1 MATHSHDFVE
11 TYKGMVGIGADRNT
25 DENTVIFYLQ
35 KFSDDKLLQALIPR
49 LNEDELLEIFDLIN
63 RLLKKHLVHSEYHAL
78 FLKEEH

>member
-11 TYKGMVGIGADRNT
+11 TYKGMVGIGVDRNT

-63 RLLKKHLVHSEYHAL
+63 RLLKKHLKHSEYHTL

>member
-63 RLLKKHLVHSEYHAL
+63 RLLKNHLKHSEYHAL

>member
-1 MATHSHDFVE
+1 
-11 TYKGMVGIGADRNT
+11 MVGIGADRNT

-35 KFSDDKLLQALIPR
+35 KFSDDKLLQALMPR
-49 LNEDELLEIFDLIN
+49 LNEDELFEIFDLIN

>member
-1 MATHSHDFVE
+1 MAKHSHDFVE

-49 LNEDELLEIFDLIN
+49 LDEDELLEIFDLIN
-63 RLLKKHLVHSEYHAL
+63 RLLKNHLKHSEYHAL

>member
-1 MATHSHDFVE
+1 MAKHSHDFVE

-35 KFSDDKLLQALIPR
+35 KFSDDKLLRALMPR
-49 LNEDELLEIFDLIN
+49 LNDDELLEIFDLIN
-63 RLLKKHLVHSEYHAL
+63 RLLKNHLKHSEYHAL

>member
-1 MATHSHDFVE
+1 MAKHSHDFVE

-63 RLLKKHLVHSEYHAL
+63 RLLKNHLKHSEYHAL